1 MKIRYSFLAGLLF
14 ASITFIYLAI
24 TSKLDIA
31 IVVSIFIVCVS
42 PFIFYFKM
50 FSNTD
55 FDGDF
60 QKIEKN
66 SLIYSGLSNHFK
78 DRIAVGGTLYLFN
91 DRLIF
96 QTNLINFI
104 KRHEQIIFL
113 NQILEIDYT
122 FSLGSI
128 NNALLIK
135 TRDNGVEKFVVYKRE
150 IWKEQI
156 EKLIAKQN

>member
-1 MKIRYSFLAGLLF
+1 
-14 ASITFIYLAI
+14 
-24 TSKLDIA
+24 
-31 IVVSIFIVCVS
+31 
-42 PFIFYFKM
+42 M